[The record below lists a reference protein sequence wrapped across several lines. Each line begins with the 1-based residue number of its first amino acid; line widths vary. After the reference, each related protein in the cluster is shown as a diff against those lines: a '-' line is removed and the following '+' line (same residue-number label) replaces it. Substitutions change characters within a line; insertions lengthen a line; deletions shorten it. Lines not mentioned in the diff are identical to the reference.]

1 MNSTYFSLAEVAKKI
16 GVSRQA
22 VVKKMAGCQDY
33 QIKGQGGLK
42 IYPLK
47 AFPES
52 IQARLRVSQ
61 STSETVTASQSTEP
75 STKLDSF
82 SSTTV
87 VPESITAPLA
97 KPRQI
102 KALPVSDKKKMD
114 LLDAWRE
121 IMAIQEKWCAGKGW
135 TQQRTKDEEF
145 SKAVAAGEIPEIA
158 QYLPIV
164 AWGSKPGIS
173 RGSLQRYRDRFS
185 SHGLAG
191 YIRNTAKT
199 NQSPIELNPDLR
211 QAIINHLVSFPAAQ
225 LTRLHK
231 EVARHHPECPKLTAF
246 RRWVRNWMAEN
257 QSFYLHETDKD
268 RWNNTYKAAFG
279 THNDTTA
286 PNQIWELDSTPADI
300 ALPDGRHCAL
310 GLIDIYTRRALVLV
324 NKSSTAA
331 GVLSILR
338 QAIITWGLPAAIRT
352 DNGSDYISHAVKRF
366 CSQMRIEHLIC
377 TPGTPQAKPYIE
389 RFFGTLSHDVM
400 PILPGYLGH
409 NVTTVTKL
417 RGGQKG
423 KPIQYSFDA
432 DSFQNWVDHWL
443 ATEYHPRIHG
453 GLKKSPNDAL
463 TEAINQGWQPRQVA
477 SLREL
482 DLLLAMIGKKK
493 VNKAGITHEGH
504 RYIAPDLPIGKW
516 VWVALDAAEMGRIY
530 WFSEAGVY
538 GGEAIAAELMGIDR
552 REVALEASQNQK
564 AAVSASK
571 KATKKLKSNIKPFKK
586 DVIETRLQT
595 PLNSEQVGIL
605 AAIMDSSLVDQEAA
619 LPSNVVP
626 ITKSKQKAE
635 PSPNT
640 GNEPFFKGLAVA
652 YLANTLEKAIYELEA
667 DRLGNISARAKTQQ
681 DIIFWSIRPLGINQD
696 NSEDFFA
703 ESARLADERIASL
716 TQIAT

>member
-1 MNSTYFSLAEVAKKI
+1 MLYSLNKVAEI
-16 GVSRQA
+16 LGVSRQA
-22 VVKKMAGCQDY
+22 MTKRMAKCQNY
-33 QIKGQGGLK
+33 QIAGQGGKRL
-42 IYPLK
+42 YPLES
-47 AFPES
+47 FPES
-52 IQARLRVSQ
+52 IQARLMTSQ
-61 STSETVTASQSTEP
+61 SKSETLAESQLTES

-82 SSTTV
+82 PPIKV

-102 KALPVSDKKKMD
+102 KALPVSDQKKMD

-121 IMAIQEKWCAGKGW
+121 IMAIQEQWCHDKGW
-135 TQQRTKDEEF
+135 TQQREKDEQF
-145 SKAVAAGEIPEIA
+145 SAAVKRGEVPEVA
-158 QYLPIV
+158 PYLPVV

-211 QAIINHLVSFPAAQ
+211 QAVINHLVSFPAAQ

-231 EVARHHPECPKLTAF
+231 EVAKLHPECPKLTAF

-257 QSFYLHETDKD
+257 ESYYLHETDKD
-268 RWNNTYKAAFG
+268 KWNNTYKAAFG

-310 GLIDIYTRRALVLV
+310 GLIDVYTRRALVLV

-331 GVLSILR
+331 AVLSILR

-389 RFFGTLSHDVM
+389 RFFGTFSHDVM

-409 NVTTVTKL
+409 NVVTVTKL

-432 DSFQNWVDHWL
+432 DSFQTWADHWL
-443 ATEYHPRIHG
+443 ATEYHPRVHG

-463 TEAINQGWQPRQVA
+463 LEAIDQGWEPRQVA
-477 SLREL
+477 SIREL

-493 VNKAGITHEGH
+493 VHKTGITHEGYK
-504 RYIAPDLPIGKW
+504 YIAPDLPIGSW
-516 VWVALDAAEMGRIY
+516 VWVALDAAEMGRVY

-552 REVALEASQNQK
+552 REVALEAGQNQK

-571 KATKKLKSNIKPFKK
+571 KTTKKLKSNIKPFKQ
-586 DVIETRLQT
+586 DVLEARFQTPVQPTNPATAEALQT
-595 PLNSEQVGIL
+595 VP
-605 AAIMDSSLVDQEAA
+605 
-619 LPSNVVP
+619 PNVVP
-626 ITKSKQKAE
+626 INRPKKAQRPYE
-635 PSPNT
+635 SEGADEAYFAWAAPW
-640 GNEPFFKGLAVA
+640 LAGDLDGA
-652 YLANTLEKAIYELEA
+652 IAAWHAPEKFP
-667 DRLGNISARAKTQQ
+667 NISARAKTQWREIRWVLHFRGITEDNAEQYFQ
-681 DIIFWSIRPLGINQD
+681 DI
-696 NSEDFFA
+696 
-703 ESARLADERIASL
+703 ARLLDEKISL
-716 TQIAT
+716 ELRNVN

>member
-1 MNSTYFSLAEVAKKI
+1 MLYSLNKVAEI
-16 GVSRQA
+16 LGVSRQA
-22 VVKKMAGCQDY
+22 MTKRMAKCQNY
-33 QIKGQGGLK
+33 QIAGQGGKRL
-42 IYPLK
+42 YPLE
-47 AFPES
+47 AFPEN
-52 IQARLRVSQ
+52 IQVRLISQ
-61 STSETVTASQSTEP
+61 SKSETVAESQPVES

-82 SSTTV
+82 PPIKV

-102 KALPVSDKKKMD
+102 KALPVSDQKKMD

-121 IMAIQEKWCAGKGW
+121 IMAIQEQWCQDKGW
-135 TQQRTKDEEF
+135 TQQRIRDEKF
-145 SKAVAAGEIPEIA
+145 SEAVAAGGIPEIA

-164 AWGSKPGIS
+164 AWGSKPGVS

-231 EVARHHPECPKLTAF
+231 EVVKLHPECPKLTAF

-257 QSFYLHETDKD
+257 ESYYLHETDKD
-268 RWNNTYKAAFG
+268 KWNNTYKAAFG

-310 GLIDIYTRRALVLV
+310 GLIDVYTRRALVLV

-389 RFFGTLSHDVM
+389 RFFGTFSHDVM

-432 DSFQNWVDHWL
+432 DSFQAWADHWL
-443 ATEYHPRIHG
+443 ATEYHPRVHG

-463 TEAINQGWQPRQVA
+463 LEAIAQGWEPRQVA
-477 SLREL
+477 SIREL

-493 VNKAGITHEGH
+493 VHKTGITHEGYK
-504 RYIAPDLPIGKW
+504 YIAPDLPIGSW
-516 VWVALDAAEMGRIY
+516 VWVALDAAEMGRVY

-552 REVALEASQNQK
+552 REVALEAGQTQK

-571 KATKKLKSNIKPFKK
+571 KTTKKLKGNIKPFKK
-586 DVIETRLQT
+586 DALETRLQT
-595 PLNSEQVGIL
+595 PLNDEQAGTP
-605 AAIMDSSLVDQEAA
+605 ANQEMV
-619 LPSNVVP
+619 LPPNVVS
-626 ITKSKQKAE
+626 ISRSKQKAE
-635 PSPNT
+635 PSSDT
-640 GNEPFFKGLAVA
+640 GTEPFFKKLAVA
-652 YLANTLEKAIYELEA
+652 YLNNTLEEAIYALEA
-667 DRLGNISARAKTQQ
+667 DRLGNISARGKSQQ
-681 DIIFWSIRPLGINQD
+681 DLIFWSIRPLGINQD
-696 NSEDFFA
+696 NSEDFFTEA
-703 ESARLADERIASL
+703 VRLADERIATL

>member
-1 MNSTYFSLAEVAKKI
+1 MLYSLAEVAKI
-16 GVSRQA
+16 LGVSRRA
-22 VVKKMAGCQDY
+22 IAKRMAECQNY
-33 QIKGQGGLK
+33 QVAGQGGKKL
-42 IYPLK
+42 YPLEE
-47 AFPES
+47 FPES
-52 IQARLRVSQ
+52 IQARLM
-61 STSETVTASQSTEP
+61 ASQSKSETLTESHP
-75 STKLDSF
+75 TAKPELEQLPAALEQL
-82 SSTTV
+82 

-102 KALPVSDKKKMD
+102 KPLPVSDQKKMD

-121 IMAIQEKWCAGKGW
+121 IMAIQEQWCQDKGW
-135 TQQRTKDEEF
+135 TQQREKDEQF
-145 SKAVAAGEIPEIA
+145 SAAVKRGEIPEVA
-158 QYLPIV
+158 PYLPVV

-211 QAIINHLVSFPAAQ
+211 QAVINHLISFPAAQ

-231 EVARHHPECPKLTAF
+231 EVVKLHPECPKLTAF

-257 QSFYLHETDKD
+257 ESYYLHETDKD
-268 RWNNTYKAAFG
+268 KWNNTYKAAFG

-310 GLIDIYTRRALVLV
+310 GLIDVYTRRALVLV

-338 QAIITWGLPAAIRT
+338 QAIITWGLPNAIRT

-389 RFFGTLSHDVM
+389 RFFGTFSHDVM

-409 NVTTVTKL
+409 NVVTVTKL

-432 DSFQNWVDHWL
+432 DSFQTWADHWL
-443 ATEYHPRIHG
+443 ATEYHPRVHG

-463 TEAINQGWQPRQVA
+463 LEAIAQGWEPRQVA
-477 SLREL
+477 SIREL

-493 VNKAGITHEGH
+493 VHKTGITHEGH
-504 RYIAPDLPIGKW
+504 KYIAPDLPIGSW
-516 VWVALDAAEMGRIY
+516 VWVALDAAEMGRVY

-552 REVALEASQNQK
+552 REVALEAGQNQK

-571 KATKKLKSNIKPFKK
+571 KTTKKLKSNIKPFKQ
-586 DVIETRLQT
+586 DVLEARFQTPVQPTDPATAEALQT
-595 PLNSEQVGIL
+595 VPK
-605 AAIMDSSLVDQEAA
+605 
-619 LPSNVVP
+619 NVVP
-626 ITKSKQKAE
+626 INRPKKAQRPYE
-635 PSPNT
+635 SEGADEAYFAWAAPW
-640 GNEPFFKGLAVA
+640 LAGDLDGA
-652 YLANTLEKAIYELEA
+652 IAAWHAPEKFP
-667 DRLGNISARAKTQQ
+667 NISARAKTQWREIRWVLHFRGITEDNAEQYFQ
-681 DIIFWSIRPLGINQD
+681 DI
-696 NSEDFFA
+696 
-703 ESARLADERIASL
+703 ARLLDERISL
-716 TQIAT
+716 ELRNVN

>member
-1 MNSTYFSLAEVAKKI
+1 MLYSLAEVAEKI
-16 GVSRQA
+16 GVSRRA
-22 VVKKMAGCQDY
+22 IAKKMANCQNY
-33 QIKGQGGLK
+33 QTKDRGLRL
-42 IYPLK
+42 YPLES
-47 AFPES
+47 FPES
-52 IQARLRVSQ
+52 IQTRLMTSQ
-61 STSETVTASQSTEP
+61 SKSETLTESHPTAKPELEQLPAALEQ
-75 STKLDSF
+75 L
-82 SSTTV
+82 

-102 KALPVSDKKKMD
+102 KPLPVSDQKKMD
-114 LLDAWRE
+114 LLDAWQE
-121 IMAIQEKWCAGKGW
+121 IMAIQEQWCQGKGW
-135 TQQRTKDEEF
+135 TQQREKDEQF
-145 SKAVAAGEIPEIA
+145 SAAVKRGEIPEVA
-158 QYLPIV
+158 QYLPVV

-211 QAIINHLVSFPAAQ
+211 QAVINHLVSFPAAQ

-231 EVARHHPECPKLTAF
+231 EVVKLHPECPKLTAF

-257 QSFYLHETDKD
+257 ESYYLHETDKD
-268 RWNNTYKAAFG
+268 KWNNTYKAAFG

-310 GLIDIYTRRALVLV
+310 GLIDVYTRRALVLV

-338 QAIITWGLPAAIRT
+338 QAIITWGLPNAIRT

-389 RFFGTLSHDVM
+389 RFFGTFSHDVM

-409 NVTTVTKL
+409 NVVTVTKL

-432 DSFQNWVDHWL
+432 DSFQTWADHWL
-443 ATEYHPRIHG
+443 ATEYHPRVHG

-463 TEAINQGWQPRQVA
+463 LEAIAQGWEPRQVA
-477 SLREL
+477 SIREL

-493 VNKAGITHEGH
+493 VHKTGITHEGYK
-504 RYIAPDLPIGKW
+504 YIAPDLPIGSW
-516 VWVALDAAEMGRIY
+516 VWVALDAAEMGRVY

-538 GGEAIAAELMGIDR
+538 GGEAVAAELMGIDR
-552 REVALEASQNQK
+552 REVALEAGQTQK

-571 KATKKLKSNIKPFKK
+571 KTTKKLKSNIKPFKQ
-586 DVIETRLQT
+586 DVLEARFQTLVQPTDPATAEALQT
-595 PLNSEQVGIL
+595 VP
-605 AAIMDSSLVDQEAA
+605 
-619 LPSNVVP
+619 PNVVP
-626 ITKSKQKAE
+626 INRPKKAQRPYE
-635 PSPNT
+635 SEGADEAYFAWAAPW
-640 GNEPFFKGLAVA
+640 LAGDLDGA
-652 YLANTLEKAIYELEA
+652 IAAWHAPEKFP
-667 DRLGNISARAKTQQ
+667 NISARAKTQWREIRWVLHFRGITEDNAEQYFQ
-681 DIIFWSIRPLGINQD
+681 DI
-696 NSEDFFA
+696 
-703 ESARLADERIASL
+703 ARLLDERISL
-716 TQIAT
+716 ELRNVN